1 MLSLLI
7 YLYCVTFACLNFH
20 RKFTKIEAAN
30 HQLASALFS
39 VDTEPQRQS
48 EIKSNDKD
56 ESEKKLKKG
65 KRFHIYII
73 TVDLMVRIS
82 LAVARHWFIV

>member
-1 MLSLLI
+1 MLN

-20 RKFTKIEAAN
+20 RKFTEIEAAN

-39 VDTEPQRQS
+39 VDTEPQRQ
-48 EIKSNDKD
+48 IKSTDKD
-56 ESEKKLKKG
+56 KSEKKLKKG